1 LAKRWVAHK
10 ISIKDLMSTSYT
22 ADGFL
27 NYRGLQINRVRIMGT
42 VVSKFTAEDRKYGFF
57 ILDDGTE
64 TIRVRSFEDSLDLI
78 SKTEIGDIVDV
89 IGRVRKYED
98 ELYVIPEIVKKIED
112 PNFEILRKAE
122 LGLQDKKLPKAEA
135 QQPAAEKSFTQEIV
149 VEVAEE
155 TIEMVTPESP
165 KKKIVDLIIRLDKG
179 EGVEVSRLVEESKL
193 ESDIVENVLTDL
205 SNEGELFEPRP
216 GKVKLLV

>member
-1 LAKRWVAHK
+1 
-10 ISIKDLMSTSYT
+10 MSTSYT